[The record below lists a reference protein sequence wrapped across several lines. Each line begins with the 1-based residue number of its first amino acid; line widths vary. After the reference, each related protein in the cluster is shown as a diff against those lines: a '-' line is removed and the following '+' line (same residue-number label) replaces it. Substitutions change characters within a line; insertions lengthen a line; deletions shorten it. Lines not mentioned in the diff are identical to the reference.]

1 MAIADPIYLR
11 APVDQ
16 YTLTEAD
23 MLRFQEEHDLGMVL
37 PTATLLNR
45 PTVDVAIH
53 AISSVLIQSIVD
65 RLYATANGQRANPD
79 DNGPK
84 RRLVGLAAPQIGE
97 PYSIILVDTRVGIDR
112 KSIGNLDCFINPR
125 IVWQSDTIAEG
136 REGCFSAGP
145 VWGVV
150 NRPVEL
156 KIEAF
161 DRHGN
166 AAVHTFKDFTARVT
180 HHEIDHL
187 HGMRF
192 PDRITSDV
200 KRHWVH
206 TEELPDYPDHMHE
219 WPRICTLARWE
230 AFKRGDTL

>member
-1 MAIADPIYLR
+1 
-11 APVDQ
+11 
-16 YTLTEAD
+16 
-23 MLRFQEEHDLGMVL
+23 MLRFQEEHDLGMML
-37 PTATLLNR
+37 PSAELLNR
-45 PTVDVAIH
+45 PTDAVPIH
-53 AISSVLIQSIVD
+53 AIGSTKIQNIID
-65 RLYATANGQRANPD
+65 RLFATANGQRANPD

-97 PYSIILVDTRVGIDR
+97 PYSIILVDTSVSKDR
-112 KSIGNLDCFINPR
+112 KSLGNLECFINPK
-125 IVWQSDTIAEG
+125 ILWQSDAVAEG

-150 NRPVEL
+150 ERPVEL
-156 KIEAF
+156 KIEAY
-161 DRHGN
+161 DHKGN
-166 AAVHTFKDFTARVT
+166 RIERTFKDFTARVA

-192 PDRITSDV
+192 PDRIANDA